1 MQCEAALVCYF
12 DADLTP
18 VNLTIMTFYAIVNM
32 YARGNRANARIRRFA
47 LMFLRDSSMDELRTA
62 MSETN
67 YEKAFQAAHTLKG
80 VCLNLGLKGLYE
92 PTAKITEM
100 LRNSKYDEAE
110 QMMEELEAEYKCH
123 CENLSALE
131 EA

>member
-1 MQCEAALVCYF
+1 MYIDKSMIKERNSMNVRECY
-12 DADLTP
+12 DAIKGDYED
-18 VNLTIMTFYAIVNM
+18 VK
-32 YARGNRANARIRRFA
+32 ARLLSDARIRRFA

-100 LRNSKYDEAE
+100 LREKKETDYTALV
-110 QMMEELEAEYKCH
+110 QVIREEREKLLGICGE
-123 CENLSALE
+123 
-131 EA
+131 

>member
-1 MQCEAALVCYF
+1 MYIDKSMIKERNSMNVRECY
-12 DADLTP
+12 DAIKGDYED
-18 VNLTIMTFYAIVNM
+18 VK
-32 YARGNRANARIRRFA
+32 ARLLSDARIRRFA

-123 CENLSALE
+123 CDNLSALE

>member
-1 MQCEAALVCYF
+1 MNVRECY
-12 DADLTP
+12 DAIKGDYEDVKVRL
-18 VNLTIMTFYAIVNM
+18 LSD
-32 YARGNRANARIRRFA
+32 ARIRRFA

-62 MSETN
+62 MSETD

-100 LRNSKYDEAE
+100 LRNSKYEEAE
-110 QMMEELEAEYKCH
+110 QMMEDLEAEYKCH
-123 CENLSALE
+123 CENLSALK